1 MRSRRCGE
9 GYKAKGTHGRGARPA
24 APGAPP
30 SASRPAPPHPGTPA
44 RAYILHSLRRSH
56 ATLGVAEKD
65 FLAREEVFFFQDEN
79 LWGFLLDLKTASL
92 GS

>member
-1 MRSRRCGE
+1 M
-9 GYKAKGTHGRGARPA
+9 
-24 APGAPP
+24 
-30 SASRPAPPHPGTPA
+30 
-44 RAYILHSLRRSH
+44 
-56 ATLGVAEKD
+56 LGVAEKD

>member
-1 MRSRRCGE
+1 MKVTRPRARTAGE
-9 GYKAKGTHGRGARPA
+9 HGQRLLELLPRLRDLP
-24 APGAPP
+24 
-30 SASRPAPPHPGTPA
+30 PPHPGTPA